1 MNELSDFSSV
11 ELSLLQH
18 AYCNGIPIN
27 GSLELLPLCNMDC
40 SMCYIRLS
48 REAMEQVGHL
58 RTIDEWLMLARQMRS
73 AGVLFLLLTGGEPLL
88 YPNFQDLYLELKKL
102 GIILTINTNGTLIDK
117 TWAQFFGAHKPRRI
131 NISLYGS
138 DNQTYKT
145 LCHYSD
151 GYDRVMNAIHLL
163 RENNVDVKI
172 NCSAIQTNKQDID
185 KILDICSSLRVPVH
199 VDSYMYPATRERK
212 ADYPIQSRLTPKDA
226 AEIWHKSLKAEMDE
240 PQYRLYREYLLEQVK
255 QRQNTV
261 PDAADNTMQC
271 MAGSCSFTIN
281 WQGCMRPC
289 VMLESPSISVFES
302 SFLEGWT
309 QLKQE
314 MARISLCNDC
324 TACAYRPLC
333 HICAASALY
342 ESGSHQ
348 GKSEYLCDLAT
359 ESYRQLKG
367 DYQND

>member
-18 AYCNGIPIN
+18 AHRNGIPIN

-102 GIILTINTNGTLIDK
+102 GIILTVNTNGTLIDK

-138 DNQTYKT
+138 DNRTYKT
-145 LCHYSD
+145 LCHYPD
-151 GYDRVMNAIHLL
+151 GYDKVMNAIHLL

-172 NCSAIQTNKQDID
+172 NCSAVQTNKQDID
-185 KILDICSSLRVPVH
+185 KILDICSSLRVPIH

-226 AEIWHKSLKAEMDE
+226 AKIWHKSLKAEMDE
-240 PQYRLYREYLLEQVK
+240 AQYRLYRENLLEQVK

-289 VMLESPSISVFES
+289 VMLESPSVSVFES
-302 SFLEGWT
+302 SFFEGWT

-314 MARISLCNDC
+314 MASISLCNDC